1 MLVLSVIFVVFL
13 HSVSSVKLSIIW
25 DEKIS
30 SYGLRRG
37 SADDYISLVEYRSE
51 INKTG
56 WDYLDI
62 KTNPQYNDIDQAY
75 TAGLVEALVT
85 SDLIKLHWHNTLEG
99 YCTEPLS
106 PYCQR
111 LKNYVETNAGWMQ
124 KQFDAEADTN
134 PYWHQVRLF
143 LIQMQGLIDG
153 YKFAQSSRPSLTK
166 FIYKPDITG
175 LLLFQ
180 IGGDLGDLESA
191 LKMEGKKQ
199 VTGDGHCS
207 ALVKLTPGNK
217 DLYAAQDTWSGYN
230 TMLRILKKYSFGY
243 HLTPGSSQLIP
254 GQHTTFSSY
263 PGILLSLDDFY
274 VISSGLVTMET
285 TIGNDNEALWKYV
298 QPTNS
303 VFEAIRTVV
312 ANRLATSGSQWAQ
325 IFSQYN
331 SGTYNNQWMIVDYN
345 LFTPGASWLND
356 GLLYVLE
363 QIPGMIMKKDVTEV
377 LRNQSYW
384 PSYNI
389 AYFKEIFNAS
399 GGPEMVAKYGDWFT
413 YERSPRANIFRR
425 DHRKVVD
432 VDSFLQLMRYNDYTN
447 DPLSKCECTPPYS
460 AENAISAR
468 CDLNPANGTYP
479 FAALG
484 HRAHGGLDAKLTTS
498 TMMKSL
504 EFVAV
509 SGPTFDPLPPFQ
521 WSKSDYAKTVTHVG
535 HPDLWTFKPV
545 QHKWNL

>member
-1 MLVLSVIFVVFL
+1 
-13 HSVSSVKLSIIW
+13 
-25 DEKIS
+25 
-30 SYGLRRG
+30 
-37 SADDYISLVEYRSE
+37 
-51 INKTG
+51 
-56 WDYLDI
+56 
-62 KTNPQYNDIDQAY
+62 
-75 TAGLVEALVT
+75 
-85 SDLIKLHWHNTLEG
+85 
-99 YCTEPLS
+99 
-106 PYCQR
+106 
-111 LKNYVETNAGWMQ
+111 
-124 KQFDAEADTN
+124 
-134 PYWHQVRLF
+134 
-143 LIQMQGLIDG
+143 
-153 YKFAQSSRPSLTK
+153 
-166 FIYKPDITG
+166 
-175 LLLFQ
+175 
-180 IGGDLGDLESA
+180 
-191 LKMEGKKQ
+191 
-199 VTGDGHCS
+199 
-207 ALVKLTPGNK
+207 
-217 DLYAAQDTWSGYN
+217 
-230 TMLRILKKYSFGY
+230 
-243 HLTPGSSQLIP
+243 
-254 GQHTTFSSY
+254 
-263 PGILLSLDDFY
+263 
-274 VISSGLVTMET
+274 MET
-285 TIGNDNEALWKYV
+285 TICNDNEALWKYV

-425 DHRKVVD
+425 DHHKVVD